1 MSTLPRHCLIRFA
14 DYKQK
19 DLVVNTICTSSVHPV
34 LFGLIIEETLE
45 YPAHVEQPFQRFRE
59 TLSPAM
65 SGYGSNGEVRAAP
78 QCTGAEHDL

>member
-45 YPAHVEQPFQRFRE
+45 YPAYTEQPFQCSRE
-59 TLSPAM
+59 TLSPSL
-65 SGYGSNGEVRAAP
+65 SGYGSKGSVEPHHNAQE
-78 QCTGAEHDL
+78 

>member
-34 LFGLIIEETLE
+34 LFGLIIEDTLE
-45 YPAHVEQPFQRFRE
+45 YPAHAEQPFQCSRE
-59 TLSPAM
+59 TPSPAM
-65 SGYGSNGEVRAAP
+65 SGYGSNGEVRATP
-78 QCTGAEHDL
+78 QCTGTEHDL